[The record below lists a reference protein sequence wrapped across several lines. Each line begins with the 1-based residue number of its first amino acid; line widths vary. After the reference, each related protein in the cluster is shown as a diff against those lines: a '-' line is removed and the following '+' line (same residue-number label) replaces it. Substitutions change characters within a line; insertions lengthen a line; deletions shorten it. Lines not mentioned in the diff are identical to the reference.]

1 MQGRAVSWKEMGS
14 ILTTGR
20 VRCVCIGAAVLSAA
34 ALAYGADW
42 KDKAFPN
49 WNDATVVRLVSDSPW
64 AHVKSVNLM
73 WVKPGDRPFSYKDVP
88 GNTPNGTIKGGSPVG
103 GIGVPRSSLPAKADI
118 IVRWASA
125 LPIRH
130 ATALYKARQQKQG
143 EAKIN
148 SLIGAPPQDYILEIY
163 GVPAEVAHLGAGV
176 VEMETERTSF
186 LRTRSGRIIKP
197 SKVEVVPQGLTIAI
211 QIHFPN
217 TAPIEMKDEEVE
229 CVSDLQIFAIHEK
242 FRLSQMVYQDH
253 LEL

>member
-1 MQGRAVSWKEMGS
+1 MGS
-14 ILTTGR
+14 TLTTDR
-20 VRCVCIGAAVLSAA
+20 VRRVFVGAAFLSAAVLTYA
-34 ALAYGADW
+34 ADW
-42 KDKAFPN
+42 KDKPFPN

-103 GIGVPRSSLPAKADI
+103 GIGVPRSSLPAKADL

-143 EAKIN
+143 EAKLN
-148 SLIGAPPQDYILEIY
+148 ALIGPPPQDYVLEIY

-176 VEMETERTSF
+176 VEIETERTSF
-186 LRTRSGRIIKP
+186 LKTRSGRIIKP
-197 SKVEVVPQGLTIAI
+197 SKVEVVPQGLTLAI

-217 TAPIEMKDEEVE
+217 TTPIELKDEEVE

-242 FRLSQMVYQDH
+242 FRLSQMVYQNH